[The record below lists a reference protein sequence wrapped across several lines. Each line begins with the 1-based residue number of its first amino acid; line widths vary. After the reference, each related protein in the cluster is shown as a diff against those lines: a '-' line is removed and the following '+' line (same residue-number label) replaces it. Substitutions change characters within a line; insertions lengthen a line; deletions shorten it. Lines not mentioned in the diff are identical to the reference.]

1 MKAKEM
7 PEVELIFLGSS
18 GAVQVPFFYCE
29 CGVCEDARTNPE
41 NRRTRASVALLGKET
56 VLIDASPDI
65 ELQLDRERLTSI
77 DRIFITHWHF
87 DHVGGLGALGLP
99 ASVAGWPRIEIY
111 IPHQV
116 AFHFDQELSYMK
128 RHVNVHPIS
137 AGDTFELLDGLWEV
151 VKTTH
156 TEESVGFVVS
166 SSRKF
171 AYLVDGVEPPP
182 ETIDRL
188 KDIDLLILDA
198 IVDELI
204 PGPGEV
210 WYHFS
215 TAEAAQFWK
224 KLGTRECI
232 LTHIACHNW
241 DKGRLTPGMSN
252 QERVQFESENP
263 GLSFAYDG
271 MRIRL

>member
-1 MKAKEM
+1 MRD
-7 PEVELIFLGSS
+7 PELVFLGSS
-18 GAVQVPFFYCE
+18 GAVQIPFFYCK
-29 CGVCEDARTNPE
+29 CGVCEDARVNPG

-65 ELQLDRERLTSI
+65 ELQLDRERLSTV

-87 DHVGGLGALGLP
+87 DHIGGLGALGLP
-99 ASVAGWPRIEIY
+99 ASVAGWPPIEIY

-128 RHVNVHPIS
+128 KQVNVHPIS
-137 AGDTFELLDGLWEV
+137 PGDVIDLPDGRWEV

-156 TEESVGFVVS
+156 TDESVGFVVTS
-166 SSRKF
+166 SGKF
-171 AYLVDGVEPPP
+171 AYLVDGIEPPA
-182 ETIDRL
+182 ETIGRL
-188 KDIDLLILDA
+188 KDVDLLILDA

-215 TAEAAQFWK
+215 TLEAVRFWK
-224 KLGTRECI
+224 ELGTRECI

-241 DKGRLTPGMSN
+241 HKGKLTPGMSN
-252 QERVQFESENP
+252 QERLEFESENP
-263 GLSFAYDG
+263 GLTFAYDG